1 MEEVIMKSFK
11 EEERKNIMIDLIK
24 EKIELEGGYIT

>member
-1 MEEVIMKSFK
+1 MKSFK